1 MDILGIPLFVV
12 LLAFLMVAA
21 VIDHRRRK
29 QGLLVLRQQGFEYI
43 FNGKGRTYLA
53 FNLPEATI
61 RIGKLGA
68 AQCLQRPVSIISHFE
83 WKWVEQNAVKREN
96 RFVFFLSDLEISM
109 HEVFYSTDERLA
121 EVEWA
126 KLQAVYNH
134 AVSYQTQV
142 IEHMPRTDTYDL
154 FISHASEDKEAFVRP
169 LVNALQALGLRVW
182 YDEFTLEI
190 GDSLRRSIDH
200 GLGHSRF
207 GIVVLS
213 PSFFAK
219 QWTQYELDALVNRS
233 MSGEKVVLPIWH
245 EVQHL
250 EVSRYS
256 HSLADKVAF
265 SSSAL
270 SIDEMATAF
279 LRVVQRELH

>member
-1 MDILGIPLFVV
+1 M
-12 LLAFLMVAA
+12 
-21 VIDHRRRK
+21 
-29 QGLLVLRQQGFEYI
+29 
-43 FNGKGRTYLA
+43 
-53 FNLPEATI
+53 
-61 RIGKLGA
+61 
-68 AQCLQRPVSIISHFE
+68 
-83 WKWVEQNAVKREN
+83 
-96 RFVFFLSDLEISM
+96 
-109 HEVFYSTDERLA
+109 
-121 EVEWA
+121 
-126 KLQAVYNH
+126 
-134 AVSYQTQV
+134 
-142 IEHMPRTDTYDL
+142 
-154 FISHASEDKEAFVRP
+154 
-169 LVNALQALGLRVW
+169 QALGLRVW

-200 GLGHSRF
+200 GLGNSRF

-245 EVQHL
+245 DVQHP